1 MKKFLFIVAAAAL
14 MMTACKKDDAP
25 VKISISCDELQEVPQ
40 PGMELTLQ
48 LEANGAWVANVG
60 GSLDISV
67 DPAQGNGNEEVV
79 ITVAESLE
87 GDEAEGTVTFAPDKG
102 NGKGKTIT
110 FTQKGLTSIE
120 YGGRSYSVKKLA
132 DGNVWF
138 VQNLQYVPQGK
149 SVSSDLEAI
158 SNGIWYPIDAATKTI
173 TSNADTVAKKG
184 YLYNVEAALCVAAG
198 TVTTAN
204 CTSYEG
210 ARGVCPEGWHIP
222 TLHEIANLV
231 GRVSVS
237 KYDLKQDPG
246 PVTTAAYWDV
256 EAGDAKITTAN
267 EDGFN
272 ITPFDGFIS
281 VGKTATKGTVLN
293 TMSYYISSTAK
304 LNDSQEF
311 NSQFFAIMANKTNG
325 SCTGAAMNYRS
336 GAPVRCVKDKKK

>member
-1 MKKFLFIVAAAAL
+1 MKKFLFIIAAAAL

-40 PGMELTLQ
+40 PGMELTLH
-48 LEANGAWVANVG
+48 LKANGAWVANVG

-67 DPAQGNGNEEVV
+67 DPAQGNGDEEVV

-87 GDEAEGTVTFAPDKG
+87 GDEAEGTVTFAPAKG

-110 FTQKGLTSIE
+110 FKQEGLTSIE

-158 SNGIWYPIDAATKTI
+158 SNGIWYPVDAATKTL
-173 TSNADTVAKKG
+173 TNNADTVAKKG

-198 TVTTAN
+198 TVTTEN

-222 TLHEIANLV
+222 TLDEIANLV
-231 GRVSVS
+231 GRVAVS
-237 KYDLKQDPG
+237 KYDLNKTPG
-246 PVTTAAYWDV
+246 PITTAAYWNT
-256 EAGDAKITTAN
+256 EKKDATMATAN

-272 ITPFDGFIS
+272 ITPFDGFVS
-281 VGKTATKGTVLN
+281 VSATATKGTVLN
-293 TMSYYISSTAK
+293 TMSYYISSAAK
-304 LNDSQEF
+304 LNDSNEF
-311 NSQFFAIMANKTNG
+311 NKQFFAIMANKTTG

-336 GAPVRCVKDKKK
+336 GAPVRCIKDKK